1 MIRQCHA
8 IGNITFDTHTTD
20 QLTVKK
26 IIINNVT
33 ITSCKLNNFV
43 ILRDGNLFK
52 IKKLYVT
59 KRAVTQLNEV
69 IFEGYTISIKGNA
82 FEYPHA
88 SSEFGIFEIG
98 NRISQQQYS
107 GAEIESKFI
116 YLKIC
121 DQKYAI
127 ALIH

>member
-1 MIRQCHA
+1 M
-8 IGNITFDTHTTD
+8 
-20 QLTVKK
+20 
-26 IIINNVT
+26 
-33 ITSCKLNNFV
+33 
-43 ILRDGNLFK
+43 LRDGNLFK

-69 IFEGYTISIKGNA
+69 ILEGYIISIKGNA

-88 SSEFGIFEIG
+88 SSRFGIFEIG
-98 NRISQQQYS
+98 NRIRSQKQCL

-116 YLKIC
+116 YLKVC
-121 DQKYAI
+121 DKKYAI